1 MYSFTSMLKRLQFR
15 SLFCIRCLVL
25 FELTQGTSGAL
36 LIPITV
42 SKCSEIAQEKN
53 LRTRQNFLVSS
64 YSTIK
69 NSNKV
74 IEFFN
79 KLG

>member
-1 MYSFTSMLKRLQFR
+1 VQ
-15 SLFCIRCLVL
+15 
-25 FELTQGTSGAL
+25 TQDTSGAL
-36 LIPITV
+36 LLPIKV
-42 SKCSEIAQEKN
+42 SKCPEIAQEKN
-53 LRTRQNFLVSS
+53 WRTRQDFLVSS